1 MTEVFIQIIF
11 GWPAIITAILLSIIG
26 VVIKRPVMLVIAGI
40 VCLPFTYYISNGLRN
55 PAVSLPLFQ
64 FASAFA
70 ISRQRNVLAWLMISP
85 LIVIATMLAYAVLTQ
100 YQ

>member
-1 MTEVFIQIIF
+1 MTEIFIQIIF

-26 VVIKRPVMLVIAGI
+26 VVLKRPVMLVIAG
-40 VCLPFTYYISNGLRN
+40 VVSLPFTYYISNGLRN

>member
-1 MTEVFIQIIF
+1 MTEVFIQIMF

-85 LIVIATMLAYAVLTQ
+85 LIVIATMLAYVVLTQ